1 MTPRTEMDI
10 AVVGCGVNITME
22 NGVCTHARVSLG
34 AVAPTPLLI
43 DEAVKAHSAANGK
56 ARFLAGGTD
65 LLVQIKSGIKKPN
78 LVIDIKK
85 IVELNS
91 IIEVSDNEFKVG
103 AAVSGANL
111 NRNKK
116 FANLWPGV
124 LEAFRLIGSEQIKGR
139 ASLGGNLCNGSPA
152 GDSVPALVAAGCNVT
167 IAGPNGSRNIPIET
181 FHTGPGKTVLENGEM
196 LVSINFPKRAS
207 NSGDAYLR
215 MTPRT
220 EMDIAVVGCGV
231 NITMENGVCTNARVS
246 LGAVAPTPLLI
257 NEASEIMVGTDI
269 NSDIIQRV
277 SKICMEA
284 CNPINDKR
292 GTIDYRT
299 KVAGVL
305 FKRTVLTA
313 IDRIK
318 GI

>member
-1 MTPRTEMDI
+1 MSDTQYLAAKT
-10 AVVGCGVNITME
+10 
-22 NGVCTHARVSLG
+22 
-34 AVAPTPLLI
+34 I
-43 DEAVKAHSAANGK
+43 DEAVGAHAKANGS

-65 LLVQIKSGIKKPN
+65 LLVQIKSGIRKPN

-91 IIEVSDNEFKVG
+91 IKEISDNEFIVG
-103 AAVSGANL
+103 ASVSGAKL
-111 NRNKK
+111 NRNPK
-116 FANLWPGV
+116 FAKLWPGV
-124 LEAFRLIGSEQIKGR
+124 LEAFRLIGSEQIQGR

-152 GDSVPALVAAGCNVT
+152 GDSVPALIAAGCKAV
-167 IAGPNGSRNIPIET
+167 IAGPGERKEIPIEN
-181 FHTGPGKTVLENGEM
+181 FHLGPGKTILENGQM
-196 LVSINFPKRAS
+196 LVSLKFPKRNK
-207 NSGDAYLR
+207 NSSDAYLR

-231 NITMENGVCTNARVS
+231 NISMDNGICTDARVS

-257 NEASEIMVGTDI
+257 KEATEIMIGSNLDENTL
-269 NSDIIQRV
+269 NEV
-277 SKICMEA
+277 SKICMDA

-305 FKRTVLTA
+305 FKRTTNIAV
-313 IDRIK
+313 DRII
-318 GI
+318 GN

>member
-1 MTPRTEMDI
+1 MSDTQYLAAKT
-10 AVVGCGVNITME
+10 
-22 NGVCTHARVSLG
+22 
-34 AVAPTPLLI
+34 I
-43 DEAVKAHSAANGK
+43 DEAVKAHNQANGT

-78 LVIDIKK
+78 LVIDVKK

-91 IIEVSDNEFKVG
+91 IDEISENEFVIG
-103 AAVSGANL
+103 ASVSGANL

-116 FANLWPGV
+116 FASLWPGV
-124 LEAFRLIGSEQIKGR
+124 LEAFRLIGSEQIQGR

-152 GDSVPALVAAGCNVT
+152 GDSVPARIAAGCVAV
-167 IAGPNGSRNIPIET
+167 IAGPDGRKELPIEE
-181 FHTGPGKTVLENGEM
+181 FHTGPGRTILKNGEM
-196 LVSINFPKRAS
+196 LVSLKFPKREK
-207 NSGDAYLR
+207 NSSDAYLR

-231 NITMENGVCTNARVS
+231 NITLENDICTSARVS

-257 NEASEIMVGTDI
+257 KEASEIMTGTNLNDEVLEK
-269 NSDIIQRV
+269 V
-277 SKICMEA
+277 SKLCMNS
-284 CNPINDKR
+284 CNPIDDKR
-292 GTIDYRT
+292 GTIEYRT

-305 FKRTVLTA
+305 FKRTTLIA

-318 GI
+318 GK

>member
-1 MTPRTEMDI
+1 MSDTQYLAAKT
-10 AVVGCGVNITME
+10 
-22 NGVCTHARVSLG
+22 
-34 AVAPTPLLI
+34 I
-43 DEAVKAHSAANGK
+43 DESVQAHNQANGS

-78 LVIDIKK
+78 LVIDVKK
-85 IVELNS
+85 IVELNN
-91 IIEVSDNEFKVG
+91 IEEISENEFIVG
-103 AAVSGANL
+103 ASVSGANL

-116 FANLWPGV
+116 FSSLWPGV
-124 LEAFRLIGSEQIKGR
+124 IEAFRLIGSEQIQGR

-152 GDSVPALVAAGCNVT
+152 GDSVPALIAAGCT
-167 IAGPNGSRNIPIET
+167 AIIAGPDGKKELPIEE
-181 FHTGPGKTVLENGEM
+181 FHTGPGKTVLKNGEM
-196 LVSINFPKRAS
+196 LVSLKFPKRES
-207 NSGDAYLR
+207 NSSDAYLR

-231 NITMENGVCTNARVS
+231 NLTLDNDICTSVRVS

-257 NEASEIMVGTDI
+257 KEASDIMVGTNL
-269 NSDIIQRV
+269 NSEV
-277 SKICMEA
+277 LEKVAKICMES

-292 GTIDYRT
+292 GTIEYRT

-305 FKRTVLTA
+305 FKRATLIA

-318 GI
+318 GN

>member
-1 MTPRTEMDI
+1 MSDTQYLAAKT
-10 AVVGCGVNITME
+10 
-22 NGVCTHARVSLG
+22 
-34 AVAPTPLLI
+34 I
-43 DEAVKAHSAANGK
+43 DEAVQAHNQANGS

-78 LVIDIKK
+78 LVIDVKK
-85 IVELNS
+85 IVELNN
-91 IIEVSDNEFKVG
+91 IEEISENEFVVG
-103 AAVSGANL
+103 ASVSGANL

-116 FANLWPGV
+116 FSSLWPGV
-124 LEAFRLIGSEQIKGR
+124 IEAFRLIGSEQIQGR

-152 GDSVPALVAAGCNVT
+152 GDSVPALIAAGCTAV
-167 IAGPNGSRNIPIET
+167 IAGPDGKKELPIEE
-181 FHTGPGKTVLENGEM
+181 FHTGPGKTILKNGEM
-196 LVSINFPKRAS
+196 LVSLKFPKRES
-207 NSGDAYLR
+207 NSSDSYLR

-231 NITMENGVCTNARVS
+231 NLTLDNDICTSVRVS

-257 NEASEIMVGTDI
+257 KEASDIMVGTNL
-269 NSDIIQRV
+269 NSEVLEKVAR
-277 SKICMEA
+277 ICMDS

-292 GTIDYRT
+292 GTIEYRT

-305 FKRTVLTA
+305 FKRATLIA

-318 GI
+318 GK

>member
-1 MTPRTEMDI
+1 MSDTQYLAAKT
-10 AVVGCGVNITME
+10 
-22 NGVCTHARVSLG
+22 
-34 AVAPTPLLI
+34 I
-43 DEAVKAHSAANGK
+43 DEAVQAHNQANGS

-78 LVIDIKK
+78 LVIDVKK
-85 IVELNS
+85 IVELNN
-91 IIEVSDNEFKVG
+91 IEEISENEFIVG
-103 AAVSGANL
+103 ASVSGANL

-116 FANLWPGV
+116 FSSLWPGV
-124 LEAFRLIGSEQIKGR
+124 IEAFRLIGSEQIQGR

-152 GDSVPALVAAGCNVT
+152 GDSVPALIAAGCT
-167 IAGPNGSRNIPIET
+167 AIIAGPDGKKELPIEE
-181 FHTGPGKTVLENGEM
+181 FHTGPGKTVLKNGEM
-196 LVSINFPKRAS
+196 LVSLKFPKRES
-207 NSGDAYLR
+207 NSSDAYLR

-231 NITMENGVCTNARVS
+231 NLTLDNDICTSVRVS

-257 NEASEIMVGTDI
+257 KEASGIMVGTNL
-269 NSDIIQRV
+269 NSQV
-277 SKICMEA
+277 LEKVAKICMES

-292 GTIDYRT
+292 GTIEYRT

-305 FKRTVLTA
+305 FKRATLIA

-318 GI
+318 GN

>member
-1 MTPRTEMDI
+1 MSDTQYLAAKT
-10 AVVGCGVNITME
+10 
-22 NGVCTHARVSLG
+22 
-34 AVAPTPLLI
+34 I
-43 DEAVKAHSAANGK
+43 DEAVQAHNQANGS

-78 LVIDIKK
+78 LVIDVKK
-85 IVELNS
+85 IVELNN
-91 IIEVSDNEFKVG
+91 IEEISENEFIVG
-103 AAVSGANL
+103 ASVSGANL

-116 FANLWPGV
+116 FSSLWPGV
-124 LEAFRLIGSEQIKGR
+124 IEAFRLIGSEQIQGR

-152 GDSVPALVAAGCNVT
+152 GDSVPALIAAGCT
-167 IAGPNGSRNIPIET
+167 AIIAGPDGKKELPIEE
-181 FHTGPGKTVLENGEM
+181 FHTGPGKTVLKNGEM
-196 LVSINFPKRAS
+196 LVSLKFPKRES
-207 NSGDAYLR
+207 NSSDAYLR

-231 NITMENGVCTNARVS
+231 NLTLDNDICTSVRVS

-257 NEASEIMVGTDI
+257 KEASDIMVGTNL
-269 NSDIIQRV
+269 NSQV
-277 SKICMEA
+277 LEKVAKICMES

-292 GTIDYRT
+292 GTIEYRT

-305 FKRTVLTA
+305 FKRATLIA

-318 GI
+318 GN

>member
-1 MTPRTEMDI
+1 MSDTQYLAAKT
-10 AVVGCGVNITME
+10 
-22 NGVCTHARVSLG
+22 
-34 AVAPTPLLI
+34 I
-43 DEAVKAHSAANGK
+43 DEAVLAHNQANGS

-65 LLVQIKSGIKKPN
+65 LLVQIKSGIKKPD
-78 LVIDIKK
+78 LVIDVKK

-91 IIEVSDNEFKVG
+91 IDEVSENEFVIG
-103 AAVSGANL
+103 ASVSGANL

-116 FANLWPGV
+116 FALLWPGV
-124 LEAFRLIGSEQIKGR
+124 LEAFRLIGSEQIQGR

-152 GDSVPALVAAGCNVT
+152 GDSVPALIAAGCLAV
-167 IAGPNGSRNIPIET
+167 IAGPDGRKELPIEE
-181 FHTGPGKTVLENGEM
+181 FHTGPGRTILKNGEM
-196 LVSINFPKRAS
+196 LVSLKFPKREK
-207 NSGDAYLR
+207 NSADAYLR

-231 NITMENGVCTNARVS
+231 NITLENDICTSARVS

-257 NEASEIMVGTDI
+257 KEASEIMTGTNLNDEVLEK
-269 NSDIIQRV
+269 V
-277 SKICMEA
+277 SKLCMDS

-292 GTIDYRT
+292 GTIEYRT

-305 FKRTVLTA
+305 FKRTTLIA

-318 GI
+318 GK

>member
-1 MTPRTEMDI
+1 MSDTQYLAAKT
-10 AVVGCGVNITME
+10 
-22 NGVCTHARVSLG
+22 
-34 AVAPTPLLI
+34 I
-43 DEAVKAHSAANGK
+43 DEAVQAHNKANGS

-78 LVIDIKK
+78 LVIDVKK
-85 IVELNS
+85 IVELNN
-91 IIEVSDNEFKVG
+91 IEEISENEFVVG
-103 AAVSGANL
+103 ASVSGANL

-116 FANLWPGV
+116 FSSLWPGV
-124 LEAFRLIGSEQIKGR
+124 IEAFRLIGSEQIQGR

-152 GDSVPALVAAGCNVT
+152 GDSVPALIAAGCTAV
-167 IAGPNGSRNIPIET
+167 IAGPDGKKELPIEE
-181 FHTGPGKTVLENGEM
+181 FHTGPGKTILKNGEM
-196 LVSINFPKRAS
+196 LVSLKFPKRES
-207 NSGDAYLR
+207 NSSDSYLR

-231 NITMENGVCTNARVS
+231 NLTLDNDICTSVRVS

-257 NEASEIMVGTDI
+257 KEASDIMVGTNL
-269 NSDIIQRV
+269 NSEV
-277 SKICMEA
+277 LEKVAKICMES

-292 GTIDYRT
+292 GTIEYRT

-305 FKRTVLTA
+305 FKRATLIA

-318 GI
+318 GK

>member
-1 MTPRTEMDI
+1 MSDTQYLAAKT
-10 AVVGCGVNITME
+10 
-22 NGVCTHARVSLG
+22 
-34 AVAPTPLLI
+34 I
-43 DEAVKAHSAANGK
+43 DEAVQAHNQANGA

-78 LVIDIKK
+78 LVIDVKK

-91 IIEVSDNEFKVG
+91 IDEISENEFVIG
-103 AAVSGANL
+103 ASVSGANL

-116 FANLWPGV
+116 FASLWPGV
-124 LEAFRLIGSEQIKGR
+124 LEAFRLIGSEQIQGR

-152 GDSVPALVAAGCNVT
+152 GDSVPALIAAGCVAV
-167 IAGPNGSRNIPIET
+167 IAGPDGRKELPIEE
-181 FHTGPGKTVLENGEM
+181 FHTGPGRTILNNGEM
-196 LVSINFPKRAS
+196 LVSLKFPKREK
-207 NSGDAYLR
+207 NSADAYLR

-231 NITMENGVCTNARVS
+231 NISLENNICTSARVS

-257 NEASEIMVGTDI
+257 KEASEIMTGTNLNDEVLEK
-269 NSDIIQRV
+269 V
-277 SKICMEA
+277 SKLCMDS
-284 CNPINDKR
+284 CNPIDDKR
-292 GTIDYRT
+292 GTVEYRT

-305 FKRTVLTA
+305 FKRTTLIA

-318 GI
+318 GK

>member
-1 MTPRTEMDI
+1 MSETQY
-10 AVVGCGVNITME
+10 
-22 NGVCTHARVSLG
+22 L
-34 AVAPTPLLI
+34 APKSI

-91 IIEVSDNEFKVG
+91 INEVSDNEFKVG

-124 LEAFRLIGSEQIKGR
+124 LEAFRLIGSEQIQGR

-196 LVSINFPKRAS
+196 LVSINFPKRAA

-231 NITMENGVCTNARVS
+231 NITMENGICTNARVS

-257 NEASEIMVGTDI
+257 NEASDIMVGTDI

>member
-1 MTPRTEMDI
+1 MSDTQYLAAKT
-10 AVVGCGVNITME
+10 
-22 NGVCTHARVSLG
+22 
-34 AVAPTPLLI
+34 I
-43 DEAVKAHSAANGK
+43 DEAVQAHNQANGS

-78 LVIDIKK
+78 LVIDVKK
-85 IVELNS
+85 IVELNN
-91 IIEVSDNEFKVG
+91 IEEISENEFIVG
-103 AAVSGANL
+103 ASVSGANL

-116 FANLWPGV
+116 FSSLWPGV
-124 LEAFRLIGSEQIKGR
+124 IEAFRLIGSEQIQGR

-152 GDSVPALVAAGCNVT
+152 GDSVPALIAAGCT
-167 IAGPNGSRNIPIET
+167 AIIAGPDGKKELPIEE
-181 FHTGPGKTVLENGEM
+181 FHTGPGKTVLKNGEM
-196 LVSINFPKRAS
+196 LVSLKFPKRES
-207 NSGDAYLR
+207 NSSDAYLR

-231 NITMENGVCTNARVS
+231 NLTLDNDICTSVRVS

-257 NEASEIMVGTDI
+257 KEASDIMVGTNL
-269 NSDIIQRV
+269 NSEV
-277 SKICMEA
+277 LEKVAKICMES

-292 GTIDYRT
+292 GTIEYRT

-305 FKRTVLTA
+305 FKRATLIA

-318 GI
+318 GN

>member
-1 MTPRTEMDI
+1 MSETQY
-10 AVVGCGVNITME
+10 
-22 NGVCTHARVSLG
+22 L
-34 AVAPTPLLI
+34 APKTI
-43 DEAVKAHSAANGK
+43 DEAVKAHSAAKGS

-91 IIEVSDNEFKVG
+91 INEISENEFKVG
-103 AAVSGANL
+103 SAVSGANL

-116 FANLWPGV
+116 FADLWPGV
-124 LEAFRLIGSEQIKGR
+124 LEAFRLIGSEQIQGR

-152 GDSVPALVAAGCNVT
+152 GDSVPALVAAKCTVT
-167 IAGPNGSRNIPIET
+167 ITGPNGSKDIAIEK
-181 FHTGPGKTVLENGEM
+181 FHTGPGKTILENGEM
-196 LVSINFPKRAS
+196 LVSINFPKRNI
-207 NSGDAYLR
+207 NSADAYLR

-220 EMDIAVVGCGV
+220 EMDIAVVGCSV
-231 NITMENGVCTNARVS
+231 NIRMDKGLCTDARVS
-246 LGAVAPTPLLI
+246 LGAVAPTVLLI
-257 NEASEIMVGTDI
+257 EEAAKIMIGTDL
-269 NSDIIQRV
+269 NADILDKV
-277 SKICMEA
+277 SKLCSDA

-305 FKRTVLTA
+305 FKRAALIA

>member
-1 MTPRTEMDI
+1 MSDTQYLAAKT
-10 AVVGCGVNITME
+10 
-22 NGVCTHARVSLG
+22 
-34 AVAPTPLLI
+34 I
-43 DEAVKAHSAANGK
+43 DEAVQAHNQANGS

-78 LVIDIKK
+78 LVIDVKK
-85 IVELNS
+85 IVELNN
-91 IIEVSDNEFKVG
+91 IEEISENEFIVG
-103 AAVSGANL
+103 ASVSGANL

-116 FANLWPGV
+116 FASLWPGV
-124 LEAFRLIGSEQIKGR
+124 IEAFRLIGSEQIQGR

-152 GDSVPALVAAGCNVT
+152 GDSVPALIAAGCT
-167 IAGPNGSRNIPIET
+167 AIIAGPDGKKELPIEE
-181 FHTGPGKTVLENGEM
+181 FHTGPGKTVLKNGEM
-196 LVSINFPKRAS
+196 LVSLKFPKRES
-207 NSGDAYLR
+207 NSSDAYLR

-231 NITMENGVCTNARVS
+231 NLTLDNDICTSVRVS

-257 NEASEIMVGTDI
+257 KEASDIMIGTNL
-269 NSDIIQRV
+269 NSEV
-277 SKICMEA
+277 LEKVAKICMES

-292 GTIDYRT
+292 GTIEYRT

-305 FKRTVLTA
+305 FKRATLIA

-318 GI
+318 GN

>member
-1 MTPRTEMDI
+1 MSETQY
-10 AVVGCGVNITME
+10 
-22 NGVCTHARVSLG
+22 L
-34 AVAPTPLLI
+34 APKTI
-43 DEAVKAHSAANGK
+43 DEAVNAHSAAKGS

-91 IIEVSDNEFKVG
+91 IKEISENEFKVG
-103 AAVSGANL
+103 SAVSGANL

-116 FANLWPGV
+116 FADLWPGV
-124 LEAFRLIGSEQIKGR
+124 LEAFRLIGSEQIQGR

-152 GDSVPALVAAGCNVT
+152 GDSVPALVAAKCTVT
-167 IAGPNGSRNIPIET
+167 ITGPNGSKDIAIEK
-181 FHTGPGKTVLENGEM
+181 FHTGPGKTILENGEM
-196 LVSINFPKRAS
+196 LVSINFPKRNL
-207 NSGDAYLR
+207 NSADAYLR

-220 EMDIAVVGCGV
+220 EMDIAVVGCSV
-231 NITMENGVCTNARVS
+231 NITMDKGLCTDARVS
-246 LGAVAPTPLLI
+246 LGAVAPTVLLI
-257 NEASEIMVGTDI
+257 EEAAKIMIGTDL
-269 NSDIIQRV
+269 NADILDKV
-277 SKICMEA
+277 SKLCSDA

-305 FKRTVLTA
+305 FKRAALIA

>member
-1 MTPRTEMDI
+1 MSETQY
-10 AVVGCGVNITME
+10 
-22 NGVCTHARVSLG
+22 L
-34 AVAPTPLLI
+34 APKTI
-43 DEAVKAHSAANGK
+43 DEAVKAHSAAKGS

-91 IIEVSDNEFKVG
+91 IKEISENEFKVG
-103 AAVSGANL
+103 SAVSGANL

-116 FANLWPGV
+116 FADLWPGV
-124 LEAFRLIGSEQIKGR
+124 LEAFRLIGSEQIQGR

-152 GDSVPALVAAGCNVT
+152 GDSVPALVAAKCTVT
-167 IAGPNGSRNIPIET
+167 ITGPNGSKDIAIEK
-181 FHTGPGKTVLENGEM
+181 FHTGPGKTILENGEM
-196 LVSINFPKRAS
+196 LVSINFPKRNI
-207 NSGDAYLR
+207 NSADAYLR

-220 EMDIAVVGCGV
+220 EMDIAVVGCSV
-231 NITMENGVCTNARVS
+231 NITMDKGLCTDARVS
-246 LGAVAPTPLLI
+246 LGAVAPTVLLI
-257 NEASEIMVGTDI
+257 EEAAKIMIGTDL
-269 NSDIIQRV
+269 NADILDKV
-277 SKICMEA
+277 SKLCSDA

-305 FKRTVLTA
+305 FKRAALIA